1 MCCKSRGIKK
11 RCVSTELYWKSY
23 ILNIYNINIY
33 IQYNTHYTMQY
44 SLFIF
49 IFVQGLVPDV
59 GEYSLFQ
66 ELSSGDPLSL
76 VTDELASINK
86 TIKRKYRW
94 QSIYLKH
101 NMQYSDANNLL
112 VPQLPESLVCGA
124 VANLVVHLLKTD
136 VGLLMLD
143 LLIQEIQQLKRLQ
156 PLLTRLTNE
165 AAVVSYERN
174 GLLFECRICLI
185 CPFIL
190 LSN

>member
-1 MCCKSRGIKK
+1 
-11 RCVSTELYWKSY
+11 
-23 ILNIYNINIY
+23 
-33 IQYNTHYTMQY
+33 
-44 SLFIF
+44 
-49 IFVQGLVPDV
+49 
-59 GEYSLFQ
+59 
-66 ELSSGDPLSL
+66 
-76 VTDELASINK
+76 
-86 TIKRKYRW
+86 
-94 QSIYLKH
+94 
-101 NMQYSDANNLL
+101 MQYSDANNLL